1 MMEEN
6 YLKENGGARCLLL
19 AEDNDLN
26 AAIAR
31 TLLEREGFRVER
43 VRDGRLCLK
52 LLSAREAGYY
62 DAVLMDV
69 EMPNMDGLAASR
81 EIRKLP
87 DPGMAGIPIIAM
99 TASSLPADRQ
109 ECLDAGMDGFAVKPI
124 EIPAL
129 LKELE
134 RLLGDGADAPR
145 P

>member
-1 MMEEN
+1 MMEEKQLN
-6 YLKENGGARCLLL
+6 GNGGARRLLL

-31 TLLEREGFRVER
+31 TVLAREGFRVER

-52 LLSAREAGYY
+52 LLTAREAGFY

-69 EMPNMDGLAASR
+69 EMPNMDGLTAAR

-87 DPGMAGIPIIAM
+87 DPAMAGIPIIAM

-109 ECLDAGMDGFAVKPI
+109 ECLDAGMDGFAAKPI
-124 EIPAL
+124 RLPAL

-134 RLLGDGADAPR
+134 RLLGDGA
-145 P
+145 

>member
-1 MMEEN
+1 MMEEKQ
-6 YLKENGGARCLLL
+6 LKENGGARRLLL

-31 TLLEREGFRVER
+31 TVLAREGFRVER

-52 LLSAREAGYY
+52 LLTAREGGFY

-69 EMPNMDGLAASR
+69 EMPNMDGLAAAR

-87 DPGMAGIPIIAM
+87 DPAMARIPIIAM

-109 ECLDAGMDGFAVKPI
+109 ECLDAGMDGFAAKPI
-124 EIPAL
+124 QLPAL
-129 LKELE
+129 LGELD
-134 RLLGDGADAPR
+134 RLLGDGA
-145 P
+145 